1 MIKAKSAR
9 KEKPNQWVNDWVLG
23 WQSDLQKW
31 NQKNEDEFFSPEFR
45 HKSDLEKRFIGISGI
60 VYQGFIM
67 TNVWLQVLF
76 ELYENTGEATDKM
89 LQRLAQTRASKKEVA
104 AIRSI
109 ANEYQEVFA
118 NIKNMAKS
126 VEESRKKFLVYVTR

>member
-9 KEKPNQWVNDWVLG
+9 KEKPNQWVNDWFLG

-45 HKSDLEKRFIGISGI
+45 HKSDLEKHFIGVSGI

-89 LQRLAQTRASKKEVA
+89 LQRLAQTRASKKEIA